1 MKCKKC
7 GSRVS
12 KGQTQCPHCGSPV
25 ERRRRWPIVA
35 LVSSSVVIIACCVVC
50 VLWLSGVFG
59 GGQGEQPGGG
69 GTGQGGEG
77 VVPASEETVDP
88 FVMLQPGFTSERVT
102 SERTAR
108 RVIED
113 VADKLGIDDVDEELV
128 DCQQDEAFDN
138 RYWRFSQ
145 NYEGIPV
152 YGRDVIVGADEEGEV
167 LFLSSNFLD
176 LEDVPTEPE
185 ISGEEAE
192 EAAGYD
198 AVYGGTVI
206 YSLGDAEPCLA
217 WQVVTYEDD
226 GITINFVDA
235 KTGDVVGSEPLV
247 YTESAWASG
256 YDDQKKEDVSFD
268 AWRDETDRYYLSDE
282 ERRIHTY
289 DVAGEKPSIS
299 AMFVGSDGSIY
310 YFNWSDDS
318 WSKDGKSINRSDV
331 PDDRVFAALSLMS
344 GQAERI
350 SSDTSEF
357 SDSRSVGIYVRAQ
370 TAVDF
375 YGDILGRDGHDGLG
389 GSVYLVLNEDSS
401 GSYNAYSTGYTPPV
415 IESLGIEGMNATIL
429 AFGSAIDAR
438 ADIVGHEYT
447 HSVER
452 SISSM
457 VYQGESGALMEAT
470 SDIMGE
476 VAEDYYG
483 DGWLDNRVD
492 GKELDWVDGIR
503 DLRDP
508 SQSTATERGEGEP
521 SAHPTRYGDDDWE
534 DPNGSYDRGYVHNNS
549 TVVSH
554 AAYLMCND
562 TGLDGE
568 SLSTEEMARLVY
580 ATFFSLTPDSTF
592 SQYRNCMELTATI
605 MIEEGYLSSDN
616 LTRISA
622 AFDEVEIDRADNND
636 FIEDGDEEEVREA
649 VTKIKGSRDV
659 ALVLDCSGSME
670 GEPISR
676 MRSAATDF
684 VEVAASP
691 DVRVG
696 LVAYESSSAVLS
708 PLSANLGSL
717 GYSISELTSYGQ
729 TNMEAGLRDGM
740 QLLGSDSGDR
750 RRIVVLMSDGLP
762 NEGKTGSEL
771 VSYVDT
777 LKEDNVKVYT
787 LFFGDDE
794 GGRQLLAEL
803 ASEGCNFNANNTD
816 ELEGFFNDIAEEIS
830 GTPFIRAE
838 IDCPVEVTVTLGDE
852 TLSSDPEN
860 LNTRT
865 SFGSL
870 TIEPSEEGD
879 GTTSKVLRLREGEPY
894 DIEIVGTGE
903 GTMDYT
909 IGFMD
914 EYGDYADHRT
924 FSKIDVTEDTRMET
938 RAERASETILRVDE
952 DGDGVFE
959 DVWRAASGEEAE
971 LVDNTGIVWATVAG
985 CVLVGGGLTALG
997 ARSLSRSWKQ
1007 ARLAA

>member
-1 MKCKKC
+1 
-7 GSRVS
+7 
-12 KGQTQCPHCGSPV
+12 
-25 ERRRRWPIVA
+25 
-35 LVSSSVVIIACCVVC
+35 
-50 VLWLSGVFG
+50 
-59 GGQGEQPGGG
+59 
-69 GTGQGGEG
+69 
-77 VVPASEETVDP
+77 
-88 FVMLQPGFTSERVT
+88 
-102 SERTAR
+102 
-108 RVIED
+108 
-113 VADKLGIDDVDEELV
+113 
-128 DCQQDEAFDN
+128 
-138 RYWRFSQ
+138 
-145 NYEGIPV
+145 
-152 YGRDVIVGADEEGEV
+152 
-167 LFLSSNFLD
+167 
-176 LEDVPTEPE
+176 
-185 ISGEEAE
+185 
-192 EAAGYD
+192 
-198 AVYGGTVI
+198 
-206 YSLGDAEPCLA
+206 
-217 WQVVTYEDD
+217 
-226 GITINFVDA
+226 
-235 KTGDVVGSEPLV
+235 
-247 YTESAWASG
+247 
-256 YDDQKKEDVSFD
+256 
-268 AWRDETDRYYLSDE
+268 
-282 ERRIHTY
+282 
-289 DVAGEKPSIS
+289 
-299 AMFVGSDGSIY
+299 
-310 YFNWSDDS
+310 
-318 WSKDGKSINRSDV
+318 
-331 PDDRVFAALSLMS
+331 
-344 GQAERI
+344 
-350 SSDTSEF
+350 
-357 SDSRSVGIYVRAQ
+357 
-370 TAVDF
+370 
-375 YGDILGRDGHDGLG
+375 
-389 GSVYLVLNEDSS
+389 
-401 GSYNAYSTGYTPPV
+401 
-415 IESLGIEGMNATIL
+415 
-429 AFGSAIDAR
+429 
-438 ADIVGHEYT
+438 
-447 HSVER
+447 
-452 SISSM
+452 
-457 VYQGESGALMEAT
+457 MEAT

-476 VAEDYYG
+476 IAEDNE

-492 GKELDWVDGIR
+492 GEGLDWIHSTNRNLVKPTEWEYPDTYRGDYWASTDNPNDGN
-503 DLRDP
+503 DH
-508 SQSTATERGEGEP
+508 GG
-521 SAHPTRYGDDDWE
+521 
-534 DPNGSYDRGYVHNNS
+534 VHTNC

-580 ATFFSLTPDSTF
+580 ATFFSLTPTSTF

-622 AFDEVEIDRADNND
+622 AFDEVEINRADNND
-636 FIEDGDEEEVREA
+636 FIEDGDEDKVRDA

-659 ALVLDCSGSME
+659 ALVLDCSGSMD

-691 DVRVG
+691 NVRVG
-696 LVAYESSSAVLS
+696 LVAYESNSAVLS
-708 PLSANLGSL
+708 PLSANLSSL
-717 GYSISELTSYGQ
+717 GSSISRLESGGNTY
-729 TNMEAGLRDGM
+729 MEAGLRDGM

-762 NEGKTGSEL
+762 NEGRTGSDL
-771 VSYVDT
+771 VSYVAT

-794 GGRQLLAEL
+794 DGCQLLEKL
-803 ASEGCNFNANNTD
+803 ASEGCYFNANNTD
-816 ELEGFFNDIAEEIS
+816 ELENFFNDIAEEIS

-852 TLSSDPEN
+852 TLSSDPES

-985 CVLVGGGLTALG
+985 CVLMGGGLTALG

>member
-1 MKCKKC
+1 MSKCKRC
-7 GSRVS
+7 GSRVP
-12 KGQTQCPHCGSPV
+12 KGLTQCPNCGSPV
-25 ERRRRWPIVA
+25 ERRRKLPFVA
-35 LVSSSVVIIACCVVC
+35 LISSSLVIIACCVVC
-50 VLWLSGVFG
+50 GLWLAGVFG
-59 GGQGEQPGGG
+59 GGQGEQSGGG
-69 GTGQGGEG
+69 GTGKGGEG
-77 VVPASEETVDP
+77 AVPASEETVDP

-145 NYEGIPV
+145 SYEGIPV

-176 LEDVPTEPE
+176 LEGVPTEPE

-192 EAAGYD
+192 EAAGSD

-235 KTGDVVGSEPLV
+235 ETGDVVGSEPLV

-299 AMFVGSDGSIY
+299 AMFVGSDGFIY
-310 YFNWSDDS
+310 YFSWGDGS
-318 WSKDGKSINRSDV
+318 WSKDGKSIDRSDV

-357 SDSRSVGIYVRAQ
+357 SNSRSVGIYVRAQ

-375 YGDILGRDGHDGLG
+375 YGNILGRDGHDGLG
-389 GSVYLVLNEDSS
+389 GSVYLVLNEDSE

-415 IESLGIEGMNATIL
+415 IANLGIEGMNATIL
-429 AFGSAIDAR
+429 AFGSTINPVVDAV
-438 ADIVGHEYT
+438 AHEYT

-476 VAEDYYG
+476 LVEDYYG
-483 DGWLDNRVD
+483 DGWLNNEGWFDDSKWRNEFRSLVEPRINNCPD
-492 GKELDWVDGIR
+492 TYRGDYWIDTS
-503 DLRDP
+503 DL
-508 SQSTATERGEGEP
+508 S
-521 SAHPTRYGDDDWE
+521 DDH
-534 DPNGSYDRGYVHNNS
+534 GGVHNNS

-580 ATFFSLTPDSTF
+580 ATFFSLTPYSTF
-592 SQYRNCMELTATI
+592 SQFRNCMELTATI

-636 FIEDGDEEEVREA
+636 FIEDGDEEKAREA

-659 ALVLDCSGSME
+659 ALVLDCSGSMD

-691 DVRVG
+691 NVRVG

-708 PLSANLGSL
+708 PLSANLSSL
-717 GYSISELTSYGQ
+717 GSSISRLESGGNTY
-729 TNMEAGLRDGM
+729 MEAGLRDGM

-762 NEGKTGSEL
+762 NEGRTGSEL
-771 VSYVDT
+771 VSYVET

-794 GGRQLLAEL
+794 DGRQLLAKL
-803 ASEGCNFNANNTD
+803 ASDGCDFNANNTD
-816 ELEGFFNDIAEEIS
+816 ELENFFNDIAEEIS

-985 CVLVGGGLTALG
+985 CVLMGGGLTALG

>member
-1 MKCKKC
+1 MSKCKRC
-7 GSRVS
+7 GSRVP
-12 KGQTQCPHCGSPV
+12 KGLTQCPNCGSPV
-25 ERRRRWPIVA
+25 ERRRKWPFVA
-35 LVSSSVVIIACCVVC
+35 LISSSLVIIACCVVC
-50 VLWLSGVFG
+50 GLWLAGVFG

-69 GTGQGGEG
+69 GAGKGGEG

-145 NYEGIPV
+145 SYEGIPV

-176 LEDVPTEPE
+176 LEGVPTEPE

-192 EAAGYD
+192 EAAGSD

-226 GITINFVDA
+226 GISINFVDA
-235 KTGDVVGSEPLV
+235 ETGDVVGSEPLV

-289 DVAGEKPSIS
+289 DVAGEELSIS
-299 AMFVGSDGSIY
+299 AMFVGSDGFIY
-310 YFNWSDDS
+310 YFNWGDDS
-318 WSKDGKSINRSDV
+318 WSKDGKSIDRSDV
-331 PDDRVFAALSLMS
+331 PEDRVFAALSLIS

-370 TAVDF
+370 TAIDF
-375 YGDILGRDGHDGLG
+375 YGNILGRDGHDGLG
-389 GSVYLVLNEDSS
+389 GSVYLVLNEDSE
-401 GSYNAYSTGYTPPV
+401 GSNNAYSNGCTPSEIKSV
-415 IESLGIEGMNATIL
+415 GIEGMNATIL
-429 AFGSAIDAR
+429 AFGSTIDPVV
-438 ADIVGHEYT
+438 DVVTHEYT

-457 VYQGESGALMEAT
+457 LYQGESGALMEAT

-476 VAEDYYG
+476 IVEDYYG
-483 DGWLDNRVD
+483 DGWLNNEGWFD
-492 GKELDWVDGIR
+492 GSKWRNEFRSLAEPRIENCPDTYRGDYWVNTD
-503 DLRDP
+503 DV
-508 SQSTATERGEGEP
+508 SRGND
-521 SAHPTRYGDDDWE
+521 YG
-534 DPNGSYDRGYVHNNS
+534 GVHNNS

-580 ATFFSLTPDSTF
+580 ATFFPLTPNSTF
-592 SQYRNCMELTATI
+592 SQYRNCMELTASI

-636 FIEDGDEEEVREA
+636 FIEDGDEGKVRDA

-659 ALVLDCSGSME
+659 ALVLDCSGSMD

-691 DVRVG
+691 NVRVG
-696 LVAYESSSAVLS
+696 LVAYESNSAVLS
-708 PLSANLGSL
+708 PLSANLSSL
-717 GYSISELTSYGQ
+717 GSSISRLESGGNTY
-729 TNMEAGLRDGM
+729 MEAGLRDGM

-762 NEGKTGSEL
+762 NEGRTGSDL
-771 VSYVDT
+771 VSYVNT

-794 GGRQLLAEL
+794 DGRQLLEKL
-803 ASEGCNFNANNTD
+803 ASDGCYFNANNTD
-816 ELEGFFNDIAEEIS
+816 ELEHFFNDIAEEIS

-985 CVLVGGGLTALG
+985 CVLMGGGLTALG

>member
-1 MKCKKC
+1 MSKCKRC
-7 GSRVS
+7 GSRVP
-12 KGQTQCPHCGSPV
+12 KGLTQCPNCGSPV
-25 ERRRRWPIVA
+25 ERRRKWPFVA
-35 LVSSSVVIIACCVVC
+35 LISSSLVIIVCCVVC
-50 VLWLSGVFG
+50 GLWLAGLFG
-59 GGQGEQPGGG
+59 GGQGEQPVGG
-69 GTGQGGEG
+69 GTGKGGEG
-77 VVPASEETVDP
+77 AVPASEETVDP

-145 NYEGIPV
+145 SYEGIPV

-176 LEDVPTEPE
+176 LEGVPTEPTV
-185 ISGEEAE
+185 SRDDA
-192 EAAGYD
+192 EAAALSEATDGAT
-198 AVYGGTVI
+198 AVSGGVLV
-206 YSLGDAEPCLA
+206 YSIDPIEPCLV
-217 WQVVTYEDD
+217 WQVIVSSSD
-226 GITINFVDA
+226 GIESVFVSADTA
-235 KTGDVVGSEPLV
+235 DVVASEPLV
-247 YTESAWASG
+247 LNGRARGTG
-256 YDDQKKEDVSFD
+256 TDKHTKEDISFNVWQDDNGSYRMFDDERNIDVFD
-268 AWRDETDRYYLSDE
+268 ANGATL
-282 ERRIHTY
+282 TY
-289 DVAGEKPSIS
+289 ELVFES
-299 AMFVGSDGSIY
+299 SDGTKY
-310 YFNWSDDS
+310 YVDPDTNEWRTDAGKIDRSEVDNNAVFVDMRFDVNNIF
-318 WSKDGKSINRSDV
+318 KDV
-331 PDDRVFAALSLMS
+331 TAVT
-344 GQAERI
+344 
-350 SSDTSEF
+350 SSTTEF
-357 SDSRSVGIYVRAQ
+357 SNSTAASALVRINSVH
-370 TAVDF
+370 DF
-375 YGDILGRDGHDGLG
+375 YQNVLGREGFDGEG
-389 GSVYLVLNEDSS
+389 GHLDLVVNDFMWKGWIIDS
-401 GSYNAYSTGYTPPV
+401 GNAYSYTPFASETTLISV
-415 IESLGIEGMNATIL
+415 GSKNEGAMDTL
-429 AFGSAIDAR
+429 
-438 ADIVGHEYT
+438 GHEYT
-447 HSVER
+447 HSVET
-452 SISSM
+452 SISGM
-457 VYQGESGALMEAT
+457 VASGESGALKEAT

-476 VAEDYYG
+476 ISQDYF
-483 DGWLDNRVD
+483 DDEWLDGD
-492 GKELDWVDGIR
+492 ADWVHGIR
-503 DLRDP
+503 NLADP
-508 SQSTATERGEGEP
+508 SRSTQSERGDNKG
-521 SAHPTRYGDDDWE
+521 AHPTRYQDDRWGDPSDE
-534 DPNGSYDRGYVHNNS
+534 YDKGYVHNNS

-659 ALVLDCSGSME
+659 ALVLDCSGSMD

-691 DVRVG
+691 NVRVG

-708 PLSANLGSL
+708 PLSANLSSL
-717 GYSISELTSYGQ
+717 GSSISRLESGGNTY
-729 TNMEAGLRDGM
+729 MEAGLRDGM

-762 NEGKTGSEL
+762 NVGWTGSDL

-879 GTTSKVLRLREGEPY
+879 GTTSKVVRLREGEPY

-985 CVLVGGGLTALG
+985 CVLMGGGLTALG

>member
-1 MKCKKC
+1 MSKCKRC
-7 GSRVS
+7 GSRVP
-12 KGQTQCPHCGSPV
+12 KGLTQCPNCGSPV
-25 ERRRRWPIVA
+25 ERRRKWPFVA
-35 LVSSSVVIIACCVVC
+35 LISSSLVIIVCCVVC
-50 VLWLSGVFG
+50 GLWLAGVFG

-69 GTGQGGEG
+69 GTGKGGEG
-77 VVPASEETVDP
+77 AVPASEETVDP

-108 RVIED
+108 HVIED

-145 NYEGIPV
+145 SYEGIPV

-176 LEDVPTEPE
+176 LEGVPTEPE

-192 EAAGYD
+192 EAADGYLEG
-198 AVYGGTVI
+198 ASWSIAGGTVV
-206 YSLGDAEPCLA
+206 YSLGEVDPCLTWNVIA
-217 WQVVTYEDD
+217 QSDS
-226 GITINFVDA
+226 GIDSVFVNSE
-235 KTGDVVGSEPLV
+235 TGEIVATEPLV
-247 YTESAWASG
+247 INESIMAKGRDAITKEEVWFNAQKVDEDSYRMYDEDRNINVYDAGGNTLYCVASFRAEDG
-256 YDDQKKEDVSFD
+256 KDYSFNSGDGRWYD
-268 AWRDETDRYYLSDE
+268 
-282 ERRIHTY
+282 
-289 DVAGEKPSIS
+289 
-299 AMFVGSDGSIY
+299 
-310 YFNWSDDS
+310 
-318 WSKDGKSINRSDV
+318 KDGKKMPEGFNPIPVSFLGLRLDV
-331 PDDRVFAALSLMS
+331 KNIFGDIKPV
-344 GQAERI
+344 
-350 SSDTSEF
+350 TSRTNEF
-357 SDSRSVGIYVRAQ
+357 SNDKAVAAVVRAQ
-370 TAVDF
+370 TVHDL
-375 YGDILGRDGHDGLG
+375 YENVLGREGYNGNSGELI
-389 GSVYLVLNEDSS
+389 LVVNDFNNWDTT
-401 GSYNAYSTGYTPPV
+401 NAYSWSAGQLAPSSV
-415 IESLGIEGMNATIL
+415 VSLGKDNKGEVDTI
-429 AFGSAIDAR
+429 
-438 ADIVGHEYT
+438 GHEMT
-447 HSVER
+447 HSVES
-452 SISSM
+452 SISGM
-457 VYQGESGALMEAT
+457 VYRGESGALMEAT

-476 VAEDYYG
+476 IAEDYE

-492 GKELDWVDGIR
+492 DEELDWIH
-503 DLRDP
+503 
-508 SQSTATERGEGEP
+508 STNRNLVEPTEREYP
-521 SAHPTRYGDDDWE
+521 DTYRGDYWVNTGDVSLE
-534 DPNGSYDRGYVHNNS
+534 NDRGGVHTNC

-580 ATFFSLTPDSTF
+580 ATFFSLTPYSTF

-636 FIEDGDEEEVREA
+636 FIEDGDEEKVRDA

-659 ALVLDCSGSME
+659 ALVLDCSGSMD

-691 DVRVG
+691 NVRVG
-696 LVAYESSSAVLS
+696 LVAYESNSAVLS
-708 PLSANLGSL
+708 PLSANLSSL
-717 GYSISELTSYGQ
+717 GSSISRLESGGNTY
-729 TNMEAGLRDGM
+729 MEAGLRDGM

-985 CVLVGGGLTALG
+985 CVLMGGGLTALG